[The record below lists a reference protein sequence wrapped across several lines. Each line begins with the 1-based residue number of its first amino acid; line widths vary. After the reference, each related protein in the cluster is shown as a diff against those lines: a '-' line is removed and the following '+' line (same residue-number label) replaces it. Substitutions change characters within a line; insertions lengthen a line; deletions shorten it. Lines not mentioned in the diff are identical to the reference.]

1 MSELN
6 AREIS
11 KRFTQFIMMQAQ
23 NIMYVLGRMSGPDG
37 SAPPPNLR
45 AAKLLID
52 QLEMI
57 EAKTKGNLTEQES
70 TLLANILS
78 EVRLVFVETS
88 GGVSP
93 GMIPDSPYSSMESD
107 EEESAINAPSKSR
120 TTASQHPT
128 TSSGAQEKQE
138 TKTDS
143 TEIQSKRKFFKSYG

>member
-1 MSELN
+1 MSEVS

-11 KRFTQFIMMQAQ
+11 KRFAQFIMMQAQ
-23 NIMYVLGRMSGPDG
+23 NIMYVLGRMAGPDG

-57 EAKTKGNLTEQES
+57 EAKTKGNLSEQES
-70 TLLANILS
+70 TMLANILS

-93 GMIPDSPYSSMESD
+93 GMIPDSPYSSMEND
-107 EEESAINAPSKSR
+107 EEESAINAPSN
-120 TTASQHPT
+120 P
-128 TSSGAQEKQE
+128 TSSQQPPASSSAQEKQE
-138 TKTDS
+138 TKTNS